1 MNSFEDYLVQYQ
13 PMIYAC
19 MRKLNIYKNHEHFRQ
34 SGAIALWKTWVKFDQ
49 SIGDFAPYAY
59 RCIYGSMLDELKKE
73 KRIEETINPMEEE
86 KLTYLLHQTFMKDL
100 QNEDLGLALE
110 RLTRNELNL
119 VLWLFVEG
127 ISLQEAANRAGITIS
142 GIKKRR
148 ERLLQK
154 MREFLMGLD

>member
-1 MNSFEDYLVQYQ
+1 MISFEEYLAQYK

-19 MRKLNIYKNHEHFRQ
+19 MRKLNIYKNHEQFKQ
-34 SGAIALWKTWVKFDQ
+34 AGVIALWKAWVKFDQ
-49 SIGDFAPYAY
+49 SKGDFAPYAY

-86 KLTYLLHQTFMKDL
+86 KLTFLLDQTFRKDL
-100 QNEDLGLALE
+100 QNEELGLALE
-110 RLTRNELNL
+110 QLTRNELNL
-119 VLWLFVEG
+119 VLWLYVEG

-154 MREFLMGLD
+154 MREFLIGMS